1 MFAYDLGFAIDLD
14 RAEGILSREGA
25 SREALKHAQRA
36 PRYVEYQPAPLRVA
50 RTTQALTIAGIS
62 TGTGVEAVMYDFGVV
77 CLTYRLP
84 LSGPLEALLPL
95 SHALYENESLLEDS
109 KRVAAEL
116 LALIRPAVDRGSL
129 AGLVED
135 YFVYQIESWEGAP
148 TPQALVDSHRATVAN
163 VLRAETAAMSEEEVQ
178 EALAVRLSYGVG
190 DTAVVD
196 WNAAIVLGPDQDDA
210 VDILEFANVE
220 LLEMRFLDDQLDR
233 ALARAYEA
241 VQRRSRLRS
250 LLSHQTAAD
259 LRRIA
264 SFQVDS
270 AVLFEGVNNALKLV
284 GDQYLAR
291 LYRKAGERLHL
302 PAWDTSILRKL
313 GTLETIYDKIADR
326 QSARRMEV
334 LEWIIILLIAFEVVM
349 SFIRAKG

>member
-14 RAEGILSREGA
+14 RAEAVLSREGP
-25 SREALKHAQRA
+25 SRGTLKRAQRA
-36 PRYVEYQPAPLRVA
+36 PQYVEYQPPPLRVS
-50 RTTQALTIAGIS
+50 RTTPTLTIARVS
-62 TGTGVEAVMYDFGVV
+62 TGNLVEAVMYDFGVV
-77 CLTYRLP
+77 CITYHLP
-84 LSGPLEALLPL
+84 LSGPLDGLLPL
-95 SHALYENESLLEDS
+95 AQALYENEALLGDS
-109 KRVAAEL
+109 RRIAAEL
-116 LALIRPAVDRGSL
+116 LESIRPAVDRANL
-129 AGLVED
+129 ASLVED
-135 YFVYQIESWEGAP
+135 YFVYHVEAWQGAASP
-148 TPQALVDSHRATVAN
+148 AELLDSNRAIAAN
-163 VLRAETAAMSEEEVQ
+163 LLRAESAVLSREEID
-178 EALAVRLSYGVG
+178 EALGMRLSYGVG
-190 DTAVVD
+190 DAAVVD
-196 WNAAIVLGPDQDDA
+196 WNAALILGPDQDDA

-233 ALARAYEA
+233 SLARAYAA
-241 VQRRSRLRS
+241 VQRKPGLRS
-250 LLSHQTAAD
+250 LLSHQTGAD

-291 LYRKAGERLHL
+291 LYRKAAERLHL

-326 QSARRMEV
+326 QSVRRMEV

-349 SFIRAKG
+349 SFIRG